1 MEIQNSKQQKQTS
14 YMYVF
19 NDETTY
25 IFNKI
30 DISIYFSLSG
40 NTAIVEKLPIIYVFT
55 IYTKYTIYTI

>member
-55 IYTKYTIYTI
+55 IYTKCTINTM